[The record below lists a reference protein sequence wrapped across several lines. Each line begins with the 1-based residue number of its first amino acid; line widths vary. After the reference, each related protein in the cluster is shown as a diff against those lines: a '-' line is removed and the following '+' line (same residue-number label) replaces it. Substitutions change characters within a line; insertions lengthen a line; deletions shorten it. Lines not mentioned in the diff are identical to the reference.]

1 MKALQMTDSIP
12 RYLMTKGTSRARR
25 HVYWGRGAC
34 FRAAEVSRPAFPNE
48 EWVRVQTRYGGICG
62 SDIGTITLKTS
73 TTTTVV
79 TSFPFTLGHENAGVI
94 SAVGDDVAGFSPG
107 QRVVVNPLLSC
118 IVRGFAD
125 VCEMCAQGDPQLCLR
140 MDQGT
145 ISPGILTG
153 FCRDTGGSW
162 SSEFI
167 AHRSQLIPIPDT
179 MSNRSAVMAE
189 PFAVSVHPVIRDL
202 PGDDDTVLIIGGG
215 VIGLCTIAAIRA
227 LGSKARVIAIAR
239 HPFQAEQA
247 ENLGA
252 DVVLGRMKPADL
264 ERRLVDELG
273 ARTLKPVLGQNVV
286 IGGADYVYDCAGT
299 SSSLADSL
307 RFAGPGGKVVLLG
320 LASLPRGIDWT
331 PVWMNE
337 LQIKGTIC
345 YGIESFRG
353 EQISSME
360 VAMRLLA
367 EGAVD
372 LDPLVTH
379 RFALDDYAEA
389 LTTVTAKGASGVIK
403 AVFEFHPTV

>member
-1 MKALQMTDSIP
+1 MQALQMTDSIP

-25 HVYWGRGAC
+25 HVYWGRGAS
-34 FRAAEVSRPAFPNE
+34 FRSANVNRPTFPNE

-62 SDIGTITLKTS
+62 SDIATVTLKNS

-94 SAVGDDVAGFSPG
+94 SAVGDAVEGFQAG

-118 IVRGFAD
+118 VVRGFSEP
-125 VCEMCAQGDPQLCLR
+125 CEMCAKGDPQLCLR
-140 MDQGT
+140 MDQGV
-145 ISPGILTG
+145 IAPGILIG

-167 AHRSQLIPIPDT
+167 AHKSQLIPIPDT
-179 MSNRSAVMAE
+179 MSDRTAVMAE
-189 PFAVSVHPVIRDL
+189 PFAVAVHPVIRDL
-202 PGDDDTVLIIGGG
+202 PGDDETVLIIGGG
-215 VIGLCTIAAIRA
+215 VVGLCTIGAIRA
-227 LGSKARVIAIAR
+227 LGSKARIVAIAR

-252 DVVLGRMKPADL
+252 DVVLGRMQPADL

-273 ARTLKPVLGQNVV
+273 ARALKPVLGQNVV
-286 IGGADYVYDCAGT
+286 VGGADYVYDCAGT
-299 SSSLADSL
+299 SSSLSDSL

-320 LASLPRGIDWT
+320 LASMPKGIDWT

-353 EQISSME
+353 ERMSSMN
-360 VAMRLLA
+360 VAMHLLD

-379 RFALDDYAEA
+379 RFALENYASA